1 MVNRLF
7 ATLAA
12 LSLAAPC
19 PIFSA
24 EKKPGA
30 DSLAVREAEHLEDVH
45 AAVHARDD
53 REVASGSQ

>member
-12 LSLAAPC
+12 LTLAAPC
-19 PIFSA
+19 LTFSA

-30 DSLAVREAEHLEDVH
+30 DSLATREAEY
-45 AAVHARDD
+45 
-53 REVASGSQ
+53 